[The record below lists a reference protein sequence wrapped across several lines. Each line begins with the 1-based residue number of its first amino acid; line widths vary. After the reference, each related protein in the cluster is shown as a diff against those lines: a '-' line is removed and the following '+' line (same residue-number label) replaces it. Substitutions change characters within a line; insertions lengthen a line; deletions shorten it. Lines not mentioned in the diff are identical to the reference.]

1 MVEFIVIVESGADA
15 RTATKLAERILVEKV
30 DWLEDENLQ
39 YCLQWSGLQN
49 GTQHSCWSDV
59 KKIIDD
65 AEEQLKYKP
74 ARFLGHDS
82 KGVPLKADGAASI
95 KVLNLVHFLQRT
107 RQIREIRAVLL
118 IRDLDNQPEQ
128 RREGLEQARSEHIN
142 RQPQLE
148 IVIGAANP
156 KREAWVLNG
165 FEPSNEG
172 EKQILQE
179 IKTLL
184 HFDPCTESHKLRSTS
199 REERD
204 RIRNP
209 KVVVEKLTGGNM
221 EREQQCWEDTSLE
234 RLRERG
240 IHTGLTDYIREV
252 EQRLIKIISSN
263 DDNNTHT
270 ATTPES

>member
-39 YCLQWSGLQN
+39 YCLQWSGLEN

-59 KKIIDD
+59 KKIIDI
-65 AEEQLKYKP
+65 AKEQLNYKP

-95 KVLNLVHFLQRT
+95 KVLNLVRFLQRT
-107 RQIREIRAVLL
+107 RQIRAVLL
-118 IRDLDNQPEQ
+118 IRDLDNQQEQ
-128 RREGLEQARSEHIN
+128 RRQGLEQARSEHIN
-142 RQPQLE
+142 RQPQLK

-179 IKTLL
+179 IKTRLQ
-184 HFDPCTESHKLRSTS
+184 FDPCTESHRLCSTS
-199 REERD
+199 WEEPD

-209 KVVVEKLTGGNM
+209 KVIVEQLTGRDM
-221 EREQQCWEDTSLE
+221 IREQQCWEDTSLE
-234 RLRERG
+234 FLRERG
-240 IHTGLTDYIREV
+240 IYTGLTDYIREV

-263 DDNNTHT
+263 DDDNTHT
-270 ATTPES
+270 LATPEP

>member
-1 MVEFIVIVESGADA
+1 VVEFIVIVESGADA
-15 RTATKLAERILVEKV
+15 RTATKLAERIFVEKV